1 MHDSSTDDDDDA
13 MMLIMMMMWWCNGA
27 NYDDVLVR
35 RRMKEKV
42 LMMMI
47 YSSQARTAVYDNFKR
62 FWENIY
68 NMRDNCYDEDFYF
81 QMISNPWVSNIQLN
95 FSERESKNLSKFPS
109 VAVQR
114 SDEQVKS

>member
-1 MHDSSTDDDDDA
+1 
-13 MMLIMMMMWWCNGA
+13 
-27 NYDDVLVR
+27 
-35 RRMKEKV
+35 MKEKV

-81 QMISNPWVSNIQLN
+81 QMISNP
-95 FSERESKNLSKFPS
+95 
-109 VAVQR
+109 
-114 SDEQVKS
+114 